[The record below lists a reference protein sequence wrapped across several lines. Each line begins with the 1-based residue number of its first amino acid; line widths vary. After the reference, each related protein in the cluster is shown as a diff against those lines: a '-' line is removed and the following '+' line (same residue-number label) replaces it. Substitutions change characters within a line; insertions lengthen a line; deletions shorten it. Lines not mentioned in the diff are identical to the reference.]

1 MDIRRILIISGL
13 AILAA
18 GILWP
23 WLGRIGFGHLPGDI
37 AIERKNFTLYI
48 PLGTSIVISVVL
60 TILFW
65 LLRK

>member
-1 MDIRRILIISGL
+1 MDIRRILIIAGL
-13 AILAA
+13 VLVAA

-23 WLGRIGFGHLPGDI
+23 WFGRLGLGHLPGDI
-37 AIERKNFTLYI
+37 AIQRKNFTLYI

-65 LLRK
+65 LFRK